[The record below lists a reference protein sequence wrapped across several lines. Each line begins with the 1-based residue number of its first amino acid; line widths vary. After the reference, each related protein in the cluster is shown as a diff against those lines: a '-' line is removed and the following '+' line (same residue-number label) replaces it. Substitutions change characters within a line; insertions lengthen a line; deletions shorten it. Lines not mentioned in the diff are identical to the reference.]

1 MAKLTFKLTDHVTVQ
16 PNNSLLSPFQD
27 IHDYVLEKQTLAVID
42 VKDDFR
48 SHPLQGSITFPAET
62 GKGIQYAKQTSVSY
76 LASVTDDKSGVDTG
90 YKFDYEALV
99 EKNVSYAELAEQN
112 PNIFSRAAI
121 LDTTVNLEAYG
132 IYLQTSLRPM
142 TFHAHISSI
151 TYQDNNNE
159 KGLRPKSD
167 LITVSDTNGTT
178 RSGYVPFDVSVS
190 GNEKTAPRALV
201 DANGDP
207 HYNYSISAENGKNP
221 GQYTI
226 TGYHG
231 ESITNGSENEN
242 VYITA
247 NIKSDFTAWIQWNDF
262 MNKAGTRPASL
273 PVKLYRG
280 KQLIDTATATGTPK
294 GEMWT
299 ITFPAVQESNSDNIY
314 IHIDDA
320 GSYKITQ
327 NDNRVVI
334 LKYNPH
340 KHFKITVDGD
350 GDYGTFTYALEK
362 SWTDPNTGENH
373 NEIIATDDFQAEGG
387 NDIDLGDLDTAGTTE
402 SGDSYDQT
410 YNLVVTQLDSKQ
422 AIDLKEADDGQN
434 VVWSFTTIKTPVLN
448 QGTAYKGV
456 FPTIGTAIGIVGIT
470 KKPIWTQLQQID
482 FVTGE
487 VALQTNNT
495 ISLMK

>member
-1 MAKLTFKLTDHVTVQ
+1 MAKLTFKWTDHVTVN
-16 PNNSLLSPFQD
+16 PNGSLLSPFQD

-42 VKDDFR
+42 VSDDFR
-48 SHPLQGSITFPAET
+48 SHPLKGSITFPAET
-62 GKGIQYAKQTSVSY
+62 GDGIRYAKRTGVSY
-76 LASVTDDKSGVDTG
+76 SSSVIDDKSGTSTLNE
-90 YKFDYEALV
+90 FNYEGLV
-99 EKNVSYAELAEQN
+99 GKTVTYAELAEQH
-112 PNIFSRAAI
+112 PGVFSSASI
-121 LDTTVNLEAYG
+121 LDTTVELDAYG

-142 TFHAHISSI
+142 TFHAHISGI
-151 TYQDNNNE
+151 TYRDNNNE
-159 KGLRPKSD
+159 KGLRPQSD
-167 LITVSDTNGTT
+167 SITVTDTNGRTK
-178 RSGYVPFDVSVS
+178 SGHVPFDVSVS
-190 GNEKTAPRALV
+190 GNEKTAPRELV
-201 DANGDP
+201 DVNGDP
-207 HYNYSISAENGKNP
+207 HYNYSISATNGKNA

-226 TGYHG
+226 TGYNG
-231 ESITNGSENEN
+231 ESITNGSEN

-262 MNKAGTRPASL
+262 MNKGGARPASL

-299 ITFPAVQESNSDNIY
+299 ITFPAVQESSDDNLY
-314 IHIDDA
+314 IHIDNA

-327 NDNRVVI
+327 NNNRVVI
-334 LKYNPH
+334 LKYIPR
-340 KHFKITVDGD
+340 KHFRINVGGN
-350 GDYGTFTYALEK
+350 GDYGTFTYTLEK

-373 NEIIATDDFQAEGG
+373 SEIVATDNFQAEGG
-387 NDIDLGDLDTAGTTE
+387 NDIDLGDLDTAGETD
-402 SGDSYDQT
+402 SGDSYDQD
-410 YNLVVTQLDSKQ
+410 YNLIVTQLDSKQ
-422 AIDLKEADDGQN
+422 AIDLKETDDGQN